1 MKKLYFLFIIF
12 SYLQSNA
19 QVTLIPDQ
27 AFEEELIAQ
36 NIDSDGIVNGEV
48 LTADIASVT
57 SLTISGN
64 FQINDLIGIEDF
76 ISLSYLDISNTALYY
91 DNSFNANQE
100 LDLSNN
106 VNLETLILYGGD
118 DSVTNFVS
126 SINLSNNPL
135 ISEITVPGNWEL
147 NQINLKSGS
156 TDVSDLVIDIGVYP
170 PFQENDFCIKV
181 TDENAASAGESVY
194 ASWSIN
200 ATNNPFFFSENCT
213 LSNKEFE
220 ATSVS
225 IYPNPTSDFLEIKAE
240 MNQILKVELY
250 SISGKKLNTYTNF
263 DTKQSTISLKEFLN
277 GVYLLKIYDEE
288 NNWVSKKIIKN

>member
-1 MKKLYFLFIIF
+1 MKKLYFLFVIF
-12 SYLQSNA
+12 SYFQSTA

-27 AFEEELIAQ
+27 DFEEELIAQ

-76 ISLSYLDISNTALYY
+76 VSLSYLDISNTALYY

-200 ATNNPFFFSENCT
+200 APNNPYFFSENCT

-225 IYPNPTSDFLEIKAE
+225 IYPNPTSDFLEIKSE
-240 MNQILKVELY
+240 INQILKVELY
-250 SISGKKLNTYTNF
+250 SISGKKINTFQNF
-263 DTKQSTISLKEFLN
+263 DANQSSISLNEFPN
-277 GVYLLKIYDEE
+277 GVYLLKIYDEQ
-288 NNWVSKKIIKN
+288 NSWVSKKIIKN